1 MSITTVWYFAYGSNM
16 QSATLR
22 GRRGI
27 RFRRAVPARAAGWRL
42 VFDKPPLVPI
52 GESFAN
58 IVPDPAARVFG
69 VAFEVTEPD
78 LEHIEL
84 TEGVALGNYRRVA
97 ISAAPLS
104 PFPAVQ
110 LDAFTLT
117 SEQRDPGL
125 QPSTRYMQLLVNGAQ
140 EHGLPAEHV
149 DYLRAVPAN
158 PPTAEALHFGQL
170 IDQALRRS

>member
-1 MSITTVWYFAYGSNM
+1 MAIVWYFAYGSNM

-27 RFRRAVPARAAGWRL
+27 SFRRAVPARALGWRL
-42 VFDKPPLVPI
+42 VFDKPALVPI

-58 IVPDPAARVFG
+58 IVPDPSAHVLG
-69 VAFEVTEPD
+69 VAYEVTEQD

-84 TEGVALGNYRRVA
+84 TEGVALGNYQRVA
-97 ISAAPLS
+97 IPAEPLS
-104 PFPAVQ
+104 RLPAAR
-110 LDAFTLT
+110 LSAFTLT
-117 SEQRDPGL
+117 SEHRDPSL
-125 QPSTRYMQLLVNGAQ
+125 QPSTRYMQLLINGAH

-158 PPTAEALHFGQL
+158 PPTAEALHFGKL
-170 IDQALRRS
+170 IDQALRRT